1 MKYIVFVMIISSPL
15 SAEYICPPCDS
26 AKVYVPPLN
35 IIEGEVR
42 GKGMRTNGSHY
53 LLVQGLGREFV
64 EDADNAIAAG
74 LEHGDNVTLACT
86 TNRRC
91 WIWDV
96 KKKTQ

>member
-1 MKYIVFVMIISSPL
+1 MSSSL
-15 SAEYICPPCDS
+15 SAEYLCPPCDS
-26 AKVYVPPLN
+26 SKTHVAPLN

-42 GKGMRTNGSHY
+42 GTGMRVNGSHY
-53 LLVQGLGREFV
+53 LLVEGLGREFV
-64 EDADNAIAAG
+64 EDADDAIAAG
-74 LEHGDNVTLACT
+74 LKLGDYVILACT